1 MKLHLKNIAKI
12 KQADVVI
19 DGITVIAGEN
29 DTGKST
35 VGKTLFVVYH
45 SFYNINE
52 RVKEERLESLVNWLG
67 RIYVNAKGRPL
78 RRIDE
83 KVMATEILEHAEEYR
98 QDDSDSFKMLTDL
111 IRKYDEELVAN
122 LNADILKNVSKNV
135 RDILDITDTDFF
147 INVIEKNFLSEFN
160 GQICN
165 IYNKKE
171 GTIDLQLENQS
182 ISIGVTPYHLRHLT
196 LPFLDIHSAVTY
208 IDNPFILDDYR
219 LVYFDFSIG
228 SILHQTQLRKKLF
241 LQNEKG
247 NQFDLIADREKL
259 KTIDLLIAK
268 ACSGEIIFDKQRYTY
283 IRKESGV
290 ALDVHN
296 LSAGLKT
303 FAILKML
310 LQNGGLEQNGT
321 LILDEPEIHL
331 HPQWQLL
338 FAEIIVLL
346 QKEFDLHIL
355 LNTHSPYFLRAIQV
369 YAAKYNRAD
378 LCRYYMT
385 ELDGDLANIVDVTD
399 CIDKAYAK
407 LATPFQQLEDERAE
421 NDRLE

>member
-1 MKLHLKNIAKI
+1 MKLSLNNIAKI
-12 KQADVVI
+12 KQADIVI

-35 VGKTLFVVYH
+35 VGKALFVVYH

-52 RVKEERLESLVNWLG
+52 RVKEERLESIVNWLG

-83 KVMATEILEHAEEYR
+83 KVMAAEIMEHAEEYR
-98 QDDSDSFKMLTDL
+98 QEDRSCCKMLTNL
-111 IRKYDEELVAN
+111 IRKYDEELIAN
-122 LNADILKNVSKNV
+122 LDADILKNVSKNIKG
-135 RDILDITDTDFF
+135 ILDITDTDFF
-147 INVIEKNFLSEFN
+147 INVIERDLSSEFN

-165 IYNKKE
+165 IYNRKE
-171 GTIDLQLENQS
+171 GVINLELENQS
-182 ISIGVTPYHLRHLT
+182 VSIGVTPYHLRHLT
-196 LPFLDIHSAVTY
+196 LPFLDIHSDVTY
-208 IDNPFILDDYR
+208 IDDPFILDDYR
-219 LVYFDFSIG
+219 LLYLDFSIG

-241 LQNEKG
+241 FQGERDNR
-247 NQFDLIADREKL
+247 FDAIADEEKL
-259 KTIDLLIAK
+259 KTIDTLIAK
-268 ACSGEIIFDKQRYTY
+268 ACSGDIFFDKQRYTY
-283 IRKESGV
+283 RKKENGEP
-290 ALDVHN
+290 LDVHN

-310 LQNGGLEQNGT
+310 LQNGGLKRNGL

-346 QKEFDLHIL
+346 QKEFDLRIL
-355 LNTHSPYFLRAIQV
+355 MNTHSPYFLRALQV
-369 YAAKYNRAD
+369 YAAKYSRAD
-378 LCRYYMT
+378 RCRYYMS

-399 CIDKAYAK
+399 CVDKVYAK
-407 LATPFQQLEDERAE
+407 LAKPFQQLEDERVE
-421 NDRLE
+421 NDKLE

>member
-12 KQADVVI
+12 KQADVII

-35 VGKTLFVVYH
+35 VGKALFVVYH
-45 SFYNINE
+45 SFYDINE
-52 RVKEERLESLVNWLG
+52 RVKEERLESLANWLG
-67 RIYVNAKGRPL
+67 RIYINAKVRIL

-83 KVMATEILEHAEEYR
+83 KVMAAEILEHAEEYR
-98 QDDSDSFKMLTDL
+98 KEDSESCKMLTDL
-111 IRKYDEELVAN
+111 IRKYDEKLVAN
-122 LNADILKNVSKNV
+122 LDADILKNVSKNV
-135 RDILDITDTDFF
+135 RNILDITDTDFF
-147 INVIEKNFLSEFN
+147 INVTEKNLSSEFS

-165 IYNKKE
+165 IYYKKE
-171 GTIDLQLENQS
+171 GTIDLELENQT
-182 ISIGVTPYHLRHLT
+182 ISIGVTPFHLRHLT
-196 LPFLDIHSAVTY
+196 VPYLPILEDVTY
-208 IDNPFILDDYR
+208 IDDPFILDDYR
-219 LVYFDFSIG
+219 LMYFDLSIG
-228 SILHQTQLRKKLF
+228 SILHKTQLRKKLF
-241 LQNEKG
+241 LNNKRN
-247 NQFDLIADREKL
+247 NQFDEIADKEKL
-259 KTIDLLIAK
+259 KTIDYLLSK
-268 ACSGEIIFDKQRYTY
+268 ACSGDIVFDKQRYTY
-283 IRKESGV
+283 LKNEGREP
-290 ALDVHN
+290 LDVHN

-310 LQNGGLEQNGT
+310 LQNGGLERNGL

-369 YAAKYNRAD
+369 YSAKYSRAA
-378 LCRYYMT
+378 LCRYYMS
-385 ELDGDLANIVDVTD
+385 ELDGDLAVIEDVTD

-407 LATPFQQLEDERAE
+407 LAKPFQKLEDERAE
-421 NDRLE
+421 ND